1 MSLVRFFKFIIFF
14 AVLAFTMGI
23 VAFAG
28 LYNFIRPQLPSV
40 DALKEVRL
48 QQPMRIYSADGELM
62 AEFGEKRRI
71 PVQIQD
77 VPEQLINAFLAIED
91 TRYFEHGGIDPQGIL
106 RALIVAVSSGNT
118 SQGAS
123 TITQQLARN
132 ITDIGNERSLERKVK
147 EVFLAF
153 DIEKFLTKKEI
164 LGLYLN
170 TIFMG
175 QRSYGIGAAAYTYFG
190 KTLDQLTLA
199 EMAMLAGLPK
209 APSDYNPINSVERAT
224 ERRNIV
230 LRRMFEEGFITE
242 AEYQQAKAE
251 PIVAKYHQADIAF
264 SSPYITEAARQEMY
278 RRYGEEAYT
287 GGFKVY
293 TTISKKLQVAAE
305 QSLRDNILSYDMRHG
320 YRGPVDVLWK
330 AEDGMPDE
338 KQILKKLKATVR
350 LADFMPAAVME
361 IDNKVNEA
369 ILLLSDGTTQTLT
382 FKGVKWARKFIN
394 DNSQSPAPRKM
405 SDAIKVGEQI
415 WVRYYKDDLWLTQ
428 EPAVNSALVSLDSNT
443 GEIQALVGGFDFNQ
457 SKFNRATQ
465 ALRQIGSNIKPFF
478 YAAAMDKG
486 LTLATVFNDAPITSW
501 DNSSAKSWSPK
512 NSPATYDG
520 PIRLRQALGQS
531 KNVVMVRAVRAIG
544 VDAAADFLER
554 FGFPASNIVRTEA
567 MSLGSPSFTPMQ
579 VARGYAVFV
588 NGGFLIDPYFITKVL
603 DYDNNTV
610 FETKPK
616 IACQTCNIPVIYGQS
631 EQLAALSLDRVED
644 VSTSTEVAP
653 EGTPL
658 SEDEIEFVSSESQ
671 SGGYAPRVISG
682 ELAFLMREV
691 LNSNVFGE
699 PGWNGT
705 GWRAGK
711 VLAPRRDIGGKTGTT
726 NSSKDAWFSGYGANI
741 VTSVWVGFDDNRR
754 ALGRGTSWPG
764 DPDQISGGEAGAKTA
779 QPAWNHYMKVAL
791 DGVPEQKVTPPPGI
805 ISINIDKYTGQLSH
819 GGASR
824 SEYFI
829 KGTEPKTYYV
839 EEVGTEVV
847 DEASGTSEELF

>member
-1 MSLVRFFKFIIFF
+1 MRFIKIFMF
-14 AVLAFTMGI
+14 LFVLAFALGI

-28 LYNFIRPQLPSV
+28 LYNYIRPQLPSV
-40 DALKEVRL
+40 EALRDVKL
-48 QQPMRIYSADGELM
+48 QQPMRVYSADGELM

-71 PVQIQD
+71 PVKLEE
-77 VPEQLINAFLAIED
+77 VPKQLIDAFLAIED
-91 TRYFEHGGIDPQGIL
+91 TRYFEHSGIDPKGIL
-106 RALIVAVSSGNT
+106 RAVFVAASSGNT

-132 ITDIGNERSLERKVK
+132 ITDIGNQRSLERKIK

-153 DIEKFLTKKEI
+153 DIEKFLNKEEI
-164 LGLYLN
+164 LALYLN

-190 KTLDQLTLA
+190 KSLDELTLS

-224 ERRNIV
+224 DRRNIV
-230 LRRMFEEGFITE
+230 LRRMLEEGFITE
-242 AEYQQAKAE
+242 AEYQQARAE
-251 PIVAKYHQADIAF
+251 PIKAKYHQADIAF

-287 GGFKVY
+287 GGFKVH
-293 TTISKKLQVAAE
+293 TTITKRLQLAAE
-305 QSLRDNILSYDMRHG
+305 KSLRDNILSYDMRHG
-320 YRGPVDVLWK
+320 YRGPVATLWESN
-330 AEDGMPDE
+330 ALMPE
-338 KQILKKLKATVR
+338 QTEIIKILKNTIR
-350 LADFMPAAVME
+350 LADFMPAAVVD
-361 IDNKVNEA
+361 INTKANEA
-369 ILLLSDGTTQTLT
+369 SLLLSDGSTQTLT

-394 DNSQSPAPRKM
+394 DNSQSPAPRRIG
-405 SDAIKVGEQI
+405 DVIHIGEQI
-415 WVRYYKDDLWLTQ
+415 WVRYHNEELWLTQ

-478 YAAAMDKG
+478 YAAVMDKG
-486 LTLATVFNDAPITSW
+486 LTLSTVFNDAPITSW
-501 DNSSAKSWSPK
+501 NSGSAKSWSPK
-512 NSPATYDG
+512 NSPPTYDG

-554 FGFPASNIVRTEA
+554 FGFPAANIDRTEA

-579 VARGYAVFV
+579 VARGYAVFA
-588 NGGFLIDPYFITKVL
+588 NGGYLIEPYFITRVL
-603 DYDNNTV
+603 DYDGDSV
-610 FETKPK
+610 FEAKPK
-616 IACQTCNIPVIYGQS
+616 VACMTCNIPVIYGQS
-631 EQLAALSLDRVED
+631 EQLAALSLDNVENASE
-644 VSTSTEVAP
+644 STRTDSQ
-653 EGTPL
+653 GKPL
-658 SEDEIEFVSSESQ
+658 TEDEIEFVSSENQ

-682 ELAFLMREV
+682 QLAFLMRDV

-726 NSSKDAWFSGYGANI
+726 NSSKDAWFSGYGANV

-754 ALGRGTSWPG
+754 ALGRGTAWPG
-764 DPDQISGGEAGAKTA
+764 DPSQISGGEAGAKTA
-779 QPAWNHYMKVAL
+779 QPAWNNYMKVAL
-791 DGVPEQKVTPPPGI
+791 EGIEEQKPSPPAGI
-805 ISINIDKYTGQLSH
+805 ISVKIDKYTGQLSN
-819 GGASR
+819 GGSSR

-839 EEVGTEVV
+839 EEVGTEIIN
-847 DEASGTSEELF
+847 EESGQAEELF